1 MFRKDIEKSQ
11 ENATIYK
18 YVDKLLGVMD
28 GSNGNIE
35 HKMLFNRKEVGLK
48 SFGLLVVG
56 KAVLKR
62 GTP

>member
-1 MFRKDIEKSQ
+1 M
-11 ENATIYK
+11 
-18 YVDKLLGVMD
+18 LGVMD

-35 HKMLFNRKEVGLK
+35 HKMQYNRKEVGLK

-56 KAVLKR
+56 KAIQKR

>member
-11 ENATIYK
+11 ENATIHK

-35 HKMLFNRKEVGLK
+35 HKMQNNRKEVGLK

-56 KAVLKR
+56 KAIQKR

>member
-1 MFRKDIEKSQ
+1 MFRKDIEKSL

-35 HKMLFNRKEVGLK
+35 YKMQYNRKEVGVK
-48 SFGLLVVG
+48 SLGLLVIWEPIQ
-56 KAVLKR
+56 KR
-62 GTP
+62 RTP

>member
-35 HKMLFNRKEVGLK
+35 HKRLYNRKEVGLK

-56 KAVLKR
+56 KTILKR

>member
-11 ENATIYK
+11 ENATIHK
-18 YVDKLLGVMD
+18 YLDKLLGVMD

-35 HKMLFNRKEVGLK
+35 HKMQYNRKEVGLK
-48 SFGLLVVG
+48 SFGLLVDWE
-56 KAVLKR
+56 ALQKR

>member
-11 ENATIYK
+11 KDATICK
-18 YVDKLLGVMD
+18 YVDELLGVMD

-35 HKMLFNRKEVGLK
+35 HKMQHNRKEVGLK

-56 KAVLKR
+56 KAILKR

>member
-35 HKMLFNRKEVGLK
+35 HKMQYNRKEVGLK

-56 KAVLKR
+56 KAILKR